1 MRLLSVNVGMP
12 AKHMIDGKE
21 VTTGIVKWPVPG
33 RNQVRR
39 LAIAGDG
46 HANQPNHG
54 VLKIGTTLPDV
65 LRDLDHLPHF
75 SQRWRAQVAARL
87 SRAPVET

>member
-33 RNQVRR
+33 CNQVKV
-39 LAIAGDG
+39 AAM
-46 HANQPNHG
+46 
-54 VLKIGTTLPDV
+54 
-65 LRDLDHLPHF
+65 HL